1 MFKFVKGLALLIP
14 TIIGVVLLAIVLQ
27 KLPEVNTNMEL
38 MELKMN
44 SLVGIIGV
52 AVSVWIGLNI
62 YNVVEKEEVAK
73 MAEKIKHLE
82 SLIEESEIK
91 IASMNE
97 KIEQT
102 EERINRGVKAVF
114 G

>member
-14 TIIGVVLLAIVLQ
+14 TIIGVILLIIVLQ
-27 KLPEVNTNMEL
+27 KLPEVDTNIEL

-44 SLVGIIGV
+44 SLIGIIGV

-62 YNVVEKEEVAK
+62 YNVVEKEEIYK
-73 MAEKIKHLE
+73 TNKRLEEMEKKLKALE
-82 SLIEESEIK
+82 EDIEK
-91 IASMNE
+91 AS
-97 KIEQT
+97 KQVT
-102 EERINRGVKAVF
+102 ARF